1 MDTRSGLPWLGYGN
15 DGKELPQ
22 RECESGQAGQPHRAW
37 GGWQLPRAH
46 RGYCVAATAHDLPLN
61 RTFIFF
67 LWRWQEEPG
76 PGVSPVKGWGGQRP
90 YGSADSSCSCLS
102 CWAHSPKPL
111 PPPVPLAAGN
121 QCLDPRGCRLQGLEE
136 ERT

>member
-46 RGYCVAATAHDLPLN
+46 RGYCVAATAPRSATQQD
-61 RTFIFF
+61 FYF
-67 LWRWQEEPG
+67 LSLEVAGRAWSRCQSSE
-76 PGVSPVKGWGGQRP
+76 GVGRAEAIWKR
-90 YGSADSSCSCLS
+90 
-102 CWAHSPKPL
+102 
-111 PPPVPLAAGN
+111 
-121 QCLDPRGCRLQGLEE
+121 
-136 ERT
+136 